1 MAAMAVLEQEIAD
14 LAIVEGDEPQP
25 EAMLSRL
32 DELLALLGSTD
43 GPDVVRRP
51 LKSSRRFTR
60 TSVELLAVP
69 SPARQLFAVPRPH
82 AFAT

>member
-43 GPDVVRRP
+43 GPDVVRRHP
-51 LKSSRRFTR
+51 SIENLT
-60 TSVELLAVP
+60 LAKVYE
-69 SPARQLFAVPRPH
+69 
-82 AFAT
+82 